1 MRGEIPNVVR
11 YLLGMLVGLI
21 YGIAF
26 CAMHYSSQSMPG
38 LAVILLT
45 TAICFVAW
53 AIMAQEGLR
62 QAFSAAW
69 KAWRGWKE
77 ELEAQDLEEIRT
89 DRIPM
94 HVQKARSVMPQ

>member
-38 LAVILLT
+38 LAVIILT
-45 TAICFVAW
+45 TAICFVSW
-53 AIMAQEGLR
+53 AIIAQEGLR
-62 QAFSAAW
+62 QAFSAAF

-77 ELEAQDLEEIRT
+77 ELDTQEFEEVRS

-94 HVQKARSVMPQ
+94 AVQKTRSPMPQ